1 MRRLPHDL
9 ATPLVAVA
17 AAFVAAGGWVH
28 LREWLDTYRDI
39 PADAPGAAVVT
50 IGFPIHVVL
59 SVLAVAAL
67 AGALVRWQRLLP
79 LAILATA
86 LFQAGA
92 LASLILTR
100 TGSLLGWSEPVWTR
114 GAEQTRAVEI
124 GALIALTLAGALVG
138 LGRRQA
144 VALAPARS

>member
-9 ATPLVAVA
+9 ATPLVAIA

-28 LREWLDTYRDI
+28 LREWLETYRDV

-50 IGFPIHVVL
+50 VGFPIHVVL

-67 AGALVRWQRLLP
+67 VGALVRWQRLLP
-79 LAILATA
+79 LAILGTA

-100 TGSLLGWSEPVWTR
+100 TGGLFGWSEPVWTR

-124 GALIALTLAGALVG
+124 GALVALALAGAL
-138 LGRRQA
+138 LTLARRQA
-144 VALAPARS
+144 VAPTPARA